1 MKKTR
6 RNLTSRRHN
15 AHFLISKGPE
25 LWHKLGLK
33 VLSNKVL
40 RHALLAGWGWLGL
53 TGASWGQLGPV
64 GQFSVCKF
72 FVDN

>member
-40 RHALLAGWGWLGL
+40 RRALFMKQNLTFGRLGL
-53 TGASWGQLGPV
+53 VGASWVQLGPV
-64 GQFSVCKF
+64 GAGWAV
-72 FVDN
+72 

>member
-40 RHALLAGWGWLGL
+40 RRALFMKQNLTFGWLGL
-53 TGASWGQLGPV
+53 TGASWGRLGSLA
-64 GQFSVCKF
+64 SVSF
-72 FVDN
+72 L